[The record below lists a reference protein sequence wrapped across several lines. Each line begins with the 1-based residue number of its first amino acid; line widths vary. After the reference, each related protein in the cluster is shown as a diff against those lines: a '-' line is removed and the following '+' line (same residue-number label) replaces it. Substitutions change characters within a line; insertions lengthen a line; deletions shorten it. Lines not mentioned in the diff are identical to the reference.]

1 MTRPPS
7 ITADRLL
14 TRAFVAVF
22 AAALVFF
29 VSGGI
34 VIPIAPRFAT
44 GPLGA
49 DALGFGIAIGIY
61 SLASLAVRPLVGW
74 SADRFGRRPLLVG
87 GSLLTVVALL
97 LHVPATGLP
106 LFIAAR
112 ALLGAG
118 EACFLVAGLAA
129 GGDLAPPRRTGEALS
144 LLSLSV
150 YSGVAIGPL
159 IGEAL
164 LGAGGYPAVW
174 VGAAVL
180 AAVAAGL
187 AWLAPE
193 TRPAAS
199 SGESRP
205 RGRLFHPGG
214 VFPGFLILCGTFGM
228 AGFLTFVPLHAV
240 ALGLDGAASALAV
253 FGVVV
258 ILLRLFGAKLPDRL
272 GPVRLGGTALSCT
285 ALGLVLI
292 GVLPGQAG
300 LLLGTV
306 VFAAGVAL
314 TLPAVMTLA
323 MSRAPA
329 AERGSVVGTA
339 SVFLDLS
346 FGLAPVVLAPL
357 AAVAG
362 YPATFLA
369 AGALAAVGAVLLIAR
384 RAAVVPAVQ
393 PPG

>member
-1 MTRPPS
+1 
-7 ITADRLL
+7 
-14 TRAFVAVF
+14 
-22 AAALVFF
+22 
-29 VSGGI
+29 
-34 VIPIAPRFAT
+34 
-44 GPLGA
+44 
-49 DALGFGIAIGIY
+49 
-61 SLASLAVRPLVGW
+61 
-74 SADRFGRRPLLVG
+74 VG

-118 EACFLVAGLAA
+118 EACFLVAGLTA
-129 GGDLAPPRRTGEALS
+129 GGDLAPARRTGEALS

-150 YSGVAIGPL
+150 YSGVAIGPV

-164 LGAGGYPAVW
+164 LEAGGYPAVW

-193 TRPAAS
+193 TRPAAP

-214 VFPGFLILCGTFGM
+214 VFPGFLMLCGTFGM

-253 FGVVV
+253 FGIVV

-357 AAVAG
+357 AAVGG

-393 PPG
+393 PAG